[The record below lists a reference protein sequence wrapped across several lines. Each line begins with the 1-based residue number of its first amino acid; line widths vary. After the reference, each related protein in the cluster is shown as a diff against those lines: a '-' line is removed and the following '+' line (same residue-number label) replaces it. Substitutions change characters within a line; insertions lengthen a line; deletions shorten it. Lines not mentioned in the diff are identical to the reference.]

1 MSPSIFSGNNSTG
14 WGGGRRHNINEQG
27 KIGSG
32 RFAGSDERGDRN
44 EDMPSYGG
52 ACRGN
57 GRSEQGRAKKEDV
70 KNSQSPGGDDR
81 RKSHKP
87 SPLHFQKLRR
97 MLAADATDAVLD
109 LLKHEEQLQHVLDD
123 PHIKDD
129 FIELLLEILAKVI
142 SAEIFQQ
149 VVN

>member
-1 MSPSIFSGNNSTG
+1 
-14 WGGGRRHNINEQG
+14 
-27 KIGSG
+27 
-32 RFAGSDERGDRN
+32 
-44 EDMPSYGG
+44 
-52 ACRGN
+52 
-57 GRSEQGRAKKEDV
+57 
-70 KNSQSPGGDDR
+70 
-81 RKSHKP
+81 
-87 SPLHFQKLRR
+87 